1 MHKAGWG
8 SFLPLLALIAALGTG
23 APAAASELSDAVRAD
38 DLAKVNALI
47 AAGADVKKGDTFGTP
62 LHTAVARGNV
72 GIVKALL
79 DAGANIEAKGV
90 GAAHPLHF
98 AALSNQPAA
107 AALLIQRGAK
117 IEARNSE
124 EMTPLM
130 LAAVNGK
137 VEVAEVLIDAGADIT
152 ASNKKY
158 SVAEYAA
165 FIGSIPVVELLLS
178 KGVDVNA
185 RNKDTGATMLFAA
198 TTKVIHDQPASKNT
212 RLAMITFLFDNGADP
227 NIANGESKT
236 ALDLATEDDV
246 RALLIAHGAKGE

>member
-8 SFLPLLALIAALGTG
+8 SLLPLLALIAALGTG

-38 DLAKVNALI
+38 DLDKVNALI
-47 AAGADVKKGDTFGTP
+47 AAGADVKKGGTFGTP

-72 GIVKALL
+72 DIVKALL

-107 AALLIQRGAK
+107 ATLLIQRGAK

-137 VEVAEVLIDAGADIT
+137 VEVAEVLIDAGADLT
-152 ASNKKY
+152 ASNKRY

-165 FIGSIPVVELLLS
+165 FIGSIPVVKLLLS
-178 KGVDVNA
+178 KGLDVNA

-198 TTKVIHDQPASKNT
+198 TTKVIHDQPASKDT

-227 NIANGESKT
+227 NIANGEHKT